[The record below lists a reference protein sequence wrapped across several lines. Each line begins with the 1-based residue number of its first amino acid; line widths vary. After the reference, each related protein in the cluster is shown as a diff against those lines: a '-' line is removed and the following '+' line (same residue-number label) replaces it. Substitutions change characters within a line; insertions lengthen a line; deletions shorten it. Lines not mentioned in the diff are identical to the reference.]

1 MSQYVAIFGLQN
13 NLSRR
18 KFDMARTPAG
28 FAGLDPEALQL
39 GKRLKQAREY
49 IGVTQEEAAT
59 HLKVRRSA
67 ISEMEAG
74 KRGVGALEMK
84 SLASLYERPTAWF
97 TGETDTPVPEDVTFL
112 ARTVS
117 DLSENDRGEL
127 ANFAEFLRSRSKV
140 SKDG

>member
-1 MSQYVAIFGLQN
+1 
-13 NLSRR
+13 
-18 KFDMARTPAG
+18 MARTPVG
-28 FAGLDPEALQL
+28 FVGPDLEAVQL
-39 GKRLKQAREY
+39 GKRLKEAREY
-49 IGVTQEEAAT
+49 VGITQEEAAA

-84 SLASLYERPTAWF
+84 SLAALYERPTSWF
-97 TGETDTPVPEDVTFL
+97 TGEVEPTMPRDVAFL

-140 SKDG
+140 AKNG

>member
-1 MSQYVAIFGLQN
+1 MTRATL
-13 NLSRR
+13 
-18 KFDMARTPAG
+18 G
-28 FAGLDPEALQL
+28 FAGPDPEAVQL
-39 GKRLKQAREY
+39 GKRLKEAREY
-49 IGVTQEEAAT
+49 VGVTQEEAAA

-84 SLASLYERPTAWF
+84 SLAALYERPTSWF
-97 TGETDTPVPEDVTFL
+97 TGEVEPPVPEDIAFL

-140 SKDG
+140 NKDG

>member
-1 MSQYVAIFGLQN
+1 MGRNPV
-13 NLSRR
+13 
-18 KFDMARTPAG
+18 G
-28 FAGLDPEALQL
+28 FTGPDSEALQL
-39 GKRLKQAREY
+39 GKRLKEAREY
-49 IGVTQEEAAT
+49 VGITQEEAAA

-84 SLASLYERPTAWF
+84 SLASLYQRPTSWF
-97 TGETDTPVPEDVTFL
+97 TGETEQQVPEDIAFL

-127 ANFAEFLRSRSKV
+127 ASFAEFLRSRSKV

>member
-1 MSQYVAIFGLQN
+1 
-13 NLSRR
+13 
-18 KFDMARTPAG
+18 MARTPVG
-28 FAGLDPEALQL
+28 FSGLNTDAVQL
-39 GKRLKQAREY
+39 GKRLKEAREY
-49 IGVTQEEAAT
+49 VGVTQEEAAA
-59 HLKVRRSA
+59 HLKLRRSA

-84 SLASLYERPTAWF
+84 SLAVLYERSTAWF
-97 TGETDTPVPEDVTFL
+97 TGEVEPSVPEDVAFL

-140 SKDG
+140 TKGG

>member
-1 MSQYVAIFGLQN
+1 MG
-13 NLSRR
+13 
-18 KFDMARTPAG
+18 RTPVG
-28 FAGLDPEALQL
+28 FAGPDPEALQL
-39 GKRLKQAREY
+39 GKRLKEAREY
-49 IGVTQEEAAT
+49 VGVTQEEAAA

-84 SLASLYERPTAWF
+84 SLASLYQRPTSWF
-97 TGETDTPVPEDVTFL
+97 TGETEQQVPEDVAFL

-127 ANFAEFLRSRSKV
+127 ASFAEFLRSRSKV

>member
-1 MSQYVAIFGLQN
+1 MGRNPV
-13 NLSRR
+13 
-18 KFDMARTPAG
+18 G
-28 FAGLDPEALQL
+28 FTGPDSEALQL
-39 GKRLKQAREY
+39 GKRLKEAREY
-49 IGVTQEEAAT
+49 VGITQEEAAA

-84 SLASLYERPTAWF
+84 SLASLYQRPTSWF
-97 TGETDTPVPEDVTFL
+97 TGETEQQVPEDVAFL

-127 ANFAEFLRSRSKV
+127 ASFAEFLRSRSKV

>member
-1 MSQYVAIFGLQN
+1 MGRNPV
-13 NLSRR
+13 
-18 KFDMARTPAG
+18 G
-28 FAGLDPEALQL
+28 FTGPDSEALQL
-39 GKRLKQAREY
+39 GKRLKEAREY
-49 IGVTQEEAAT
+49 VGITQEEAAA

-84 SLASLYERPTAWF
+84 SLASLYQRPTSWF
-97 TGETDTPVPEDVTFL
+97 TGETEQQVPEDVAFL
-112 ARTVS
+112 ARTIS

-127 ANFAEFLRSRSKV
+127 ASFAEFLRSRSKV

>member
-1 MSQYVAIFGLQN
+1 MG
-13 NLSRR
+13 
-18 KFDMARTPAG
+18 RTPVG
-28 FAGLDPEALQL
+28 FAGPDSEALQL
-39 GKRLKQAREY
+39 GKRLKEAREY
-49 IGVTQEEAAT
+49 VGITQEEAAA

-84 SLASLYERPTAWF
+84 SLASLYQRPMSWF
-97 TGETDTPVPEDVTFL
+97 TGETEQQVPEDVAFL

>member
-1 MSQYVAIFGLQN
+1 
-13 NLSRR
+13 
-18 KFDMARTPAG
+18 MARTPIG
-28 FAGLDPEALQL
+28 FAGPDPEAVQL

-59 HLKVRRSA
+59 HLNVRRSA

-84 SLASLYERPTAWF
+84 QLAALYQRPMGWF
-97 TGETDTPVPEDVTFL
+97 AGETAPPGADEIGFL

-117 DLSENDRGEL
+117 ELSENDRNEL
-127 ANFAEFLRSRSKV
+127 ANFAEFLRSKSQAP
-140 SKDG
+140 KDG

>member
-1 MSQYVAIFGLQN
+1 MG
-13 NLSRR
+13 
-18 KFDMARTPAG
+18 RTPVG
-28 FAGLDPEALQL
+28 FAGPDSEALQL
-39 GKRLKQAREY
+39 GKRLKEAREY
-49 IGVTQEEAAT
+49 VGITQEEAAA

-84 SLASLYERPTAWF
+84 SLASLYQRPTSWF
-97 TGETDTPVPEDVTFL
+97 TGEAEQQVPEDVAFL

-127 ANFAEFLRSRSKV
+127 ASFAEFLRSRSKV

>member
-1 MSQYVAIFGLQN
+1 
-13 NLSRR
+13 
-18 KFDMARTPAG
+18 MARMAIG
-28 FAGLDPEALQL
+28 FAGPDPEAMQL
-39 GKRLKQAREY
+39 GKRLKEAREY
-49 IGVTQEEAAT
+49 VGITQEEAAS

-84 SLASLYERPTAWF
+84 SLAALYERPTAWF
-97 TGETDTPVPEDVTFL
+97 TGEVEPPIPEDVAFL

-127 ANFAEFLRSRSKV
+127 ASFAEFLRSRSKV
-140 SKDG
+140 AKNG